1 MRCERNTMK
10 FSFVFIWTVVLLV
23 IMLLTMPPAAWA
35 DETQDLAKQAQN
47 PVANLISLPFQNNTN
62 FNVGPGEDTQNILN
76 IQPVIPFKWNEDWNL
91 ITRTIFP
98 IIYQPE
104 LTPGY
109 GSTFGWGDLNT
120 TLFLSPAKLGEVL
133 WGAGP
138 IFSFPTATDKVL
150 GTGKYSVGPAAVV
163 LMMPGRWVYGALA
176 NNLWSYAGDSD
187 QDTVNQFLFQYF
199 INYNLPEG
207 WYLSSAPIITA
218 NWKESGGN
226 RWTVPFGGGVG
237 KIFKIGN
244 QPMNAS
250 VQAFVNVEKPD
261 QGPDWTL
268 RLQLQFLF
276 PKSSK

>member
-1 MRCERNTMK
+1 MRCERTPMK
-10 FSFVFIWTVVLLV
+10 FSFAFIWTVILFV
-23 IMLLTMPPAAWA
+23 IMSLTMLPAVRAE
-35 DETQDLAKQAQN
+35 ETKDLAKQAQN
-47 PVANLISLPFQNNTN
+47 PVADLISLPFQNNTN

-76 IQPVIPFKWNEDWNL
+76 IQPVVPFQWNEDWNL

-120 TLFLSPAKLGEVL
+120 TLFWSPVKPGEVV

-150 GTGKYSVGPAAVV
+150 GTGKYSAGPAAVV

-187 QDTVNQFLFQYF
+187 QDTVNQFLLQYF

-207 WYLSSAPIITA
+207 WYLTSSPIITA
-218 NWKESGGN
+218 DWQESNSN
-226 RWTVPFGGGVG
+226 RWTIPFGAGVG
-237 KIFKIGN
+237 RIFKIGN
-244 QPMNAS
+244 QPVNAQ

-276 PKSSK
+276 PK